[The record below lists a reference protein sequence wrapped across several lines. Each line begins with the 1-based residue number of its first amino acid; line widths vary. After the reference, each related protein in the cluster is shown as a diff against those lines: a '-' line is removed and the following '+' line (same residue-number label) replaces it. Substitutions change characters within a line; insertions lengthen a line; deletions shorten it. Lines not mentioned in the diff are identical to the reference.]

1 MAWREGVWKDSWW
14 PSLWIGDG
22 RWWHH
27 SSTVNWSSRYV
38 KWPVLSNKNFSPF
51 PPTPDLTR
59 FFCNAEKNTSLWKML
74 SRSHT
79 NKPTV
84 QSSWLPFYIS
94 LSAFNFVCCLWH
106 TDRMRTR
113 TELLQSTKTP
123 ALSYFANLL
132 FNIFV
137 ARSDDMAVKISPIDL
152 SHFRNSSVQAHK
164 STRQGSSVLDAPTP
178 CAWDYM

>member
-1 MAWREGVWKDSWW
+1 
-14 PSLWIGDG
+14 
-22 RWWHH
+22 
-27 SSTVNWSSRYV
+27 
-38 KWPVLSNKNFSPF
+38 
-51 PPTPDLTR
+51 
-59 FFCNAEKNTSLWKML
+59 ML

-123 ALSYFANLL
+123 ASSYFANLL

-152 SHFRNSSVQAHK
+152 SHFRKQFCPGTQINQARVFCLSCTHSLCLGLYVRYFSVTGICKPFFPNSVFPQLRISFC
-164 STRQGSSVLDAPTP
+164 SLDLT
-178 CAWDYM
+178 